1 MKNRLNFE
9 AVFEDLRKLGIGL
22 MLVGF
27 IGMVV
32 QEDVSAISGGV
43 LTFIGAIIW
52 AIGII
57 KWTNI

>member
-1 MKNRLNFE
+1 MKNCLNFE

-32 QEDVSAISGGV
+32 QEDVSAISGGI
-43 LTFIGAIIW
+43 LTGIGAIIW
-52 AIGII
+52 AVGLI
-57 KWTNI
+57 KWTEI

>member
-9 AVFEDLRKLGIGL
+9 AVFEDLRKLGLGL

-32 QEDVSAISGGV
+32 QKDVSAISGGV
-43 LTFIGAIIW
+43 LTLMGAIIW

>member
-1 MKNRLNFE
+1 MKNHLNFE

-32 QEDVSAISGGV
+32 QEDVSAISGGI
-43 LTFIGAIIW
+43 LTGIGAIIW
-52 AIGII
+52 AVGII
-57 KWTNI
+57 KWADT